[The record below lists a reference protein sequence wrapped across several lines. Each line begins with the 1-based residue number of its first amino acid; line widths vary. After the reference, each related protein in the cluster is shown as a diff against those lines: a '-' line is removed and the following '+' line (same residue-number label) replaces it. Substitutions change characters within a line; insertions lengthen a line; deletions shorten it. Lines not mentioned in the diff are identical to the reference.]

1 MKSYHTNLY
10 VLKLNIDNYKIINLN
25 LGDKMSKIKY
35 GPKLIKNEFND
46 SRKLYEIEDDE
57 LNSIASKYDICD
69 ELYETDD
76 GEILSYCITDKD
88 FDNNEA
94 EKYKKYGE
102 ELYEKTGK
110 LINIDIIGSPHI
122 KCKITKNI
130 VSNVK
135 MIIKLAIPPYSDTY
149 SILQHLKDLVKNKK
163 KLNEEDL
170 FALSM
175 VPMMGPE
182 YDRRN
187 LRIECLEL
195 WKEINKKRLIK

>member
-1 MKSYHTNLY
+1 
-10 VLKLNIDNYKIINLN
+10 
-25 LGDKMSKIKY
+25 
-35 GPKLIKNEFND
+35 
-46 SRKLYEIEDDE
+46 
-57 LNSIASKYDICD
+57 
-69 ELYETDD
+69 
-76 GEILSYCITDKD
+76 
-88 FDNNEA
+88 
-94 EKYKKYGE
+94 
-102 ELYEKTGK
+102 
-110 LINIDIIGSPHI
+110 
-122 KCKITKNI
+122 
-130 VSNVK
+130 